1 MLPWQ
6 AVLLVCSRELG
17 MEIRV
22 SLLLLV
28 LLVVTGSALSAARP
42 IALVDPASIEAE
54 QLAQL
59 EDAASAARSDL
70 ALTQRLAATYLRLG
84 HPGLA
89 ITAVRAA
96 PPEVVRDPLLTHR
109 LAQAYEAS
117 GRVEDALGTAEL
129 ALARCRCVVAQDE
142 SCGASAQCSASTYA
156 ALAMHREALTMLF
169 RWGVSEPKHD
179 TRTALAYRLAQRT
192 ARIASLAFRTPAE

>member
-1 MLPWQ
+1 
-6 AVLLVCSRELG
+6 

-22 SLLLLV
+22 SLVLLV
-28 LLVVTGSALSAARP
+28 VLVVTGSALSASGPA
-42 IALVDPASIEAE
+42 ALVDPVSLESQ
-54 QLAQL
+54 QLTWL
-59 EDAASAARSDL
+59 EDAASASRGDL
-70 ALTQRLAATYLRLG
+70 ALTQRLAATYLRMG

-96 PPEVVRDPLLTHR
+96 PPDVARDPMLTHR

-129 ALARCRCVVAQDE
+129 AIARCKCVAGQGDLCE
-142 SCGASAQCSASTYA
+142 SAARCSAATVA
-156 ALAMHREALTMLF
+156 ALEMHQEALTMLM
-169 RWGVSEPKHD
+169 RWGVTDPKRD

-192 ARIASLAFRTPAE
+192 ARIASLAFRAPDAE

>member
-1 MLPWQ
+1 
-6 AVLLVCSRELG
+6 

-22 SLLLLV
+22 SLVLLV
-28 LLVVTGSALSAARP
+28 VLVVTGSALSASGP
-42 IALVDPASIEAE
+42 TALVDPASVEAV
-54 QLAQL
+54 QLSQL
-59 EDAASAARSDL
+59 EDAASAARGDL
-70 ALTQRLAATYLRLG
+70 ALTQRLAATYLRYG

-96 PPEVVRDPLLTHR
+96 PPEVGRDPVLTHR

-129 ALARCRCVVAQDE
+129 ALARCKCVAVAVEREFCEQP
-142 SCGASAQCSASTYA
+142 SRCSASTLA
-156 ALAMHREALTMLF
+156 ALEMHQEALTMLM
-169 RWGVSEPKHD
+169 RWGVSDPRHD

-192 ARIASLAFRTPAE
+192 ARIASLAFRASAE

>member
-1 MLPWQ
+1 
-6 AVLLVCSRELG
+6 

-22 SLLLLV
+22 SLVLLAA
-28 LLVVTGSALSAARP
+28 LVVTGSALSASGP
-42 IALVDPASIEAE
+42 SALVDPISVEAQ
-54 QLAQL
+54 QLSQL
-59 EDAASAARSDL
+59 EDAASAARGDL
-70 ALTQRLAATYLRLG
+70 TLTQRLAATYLRLG

-96 PPEVVRDPLLTHR
+96 PPEVGRDPVLTHR

-129 ALARCRCVVAQDE
+129 ALARCKCVVAQE
-142 SCGASAQCSASTYA
+142 LSCEQAARCSASTIA
-156 ALAMHREALTMLF
+156 ALEMHQDALTMLL
-169 RWGVSEPKHD
+169 RWGVSDPRHD

-192 ARIASLAFRTPAE
+192 ARIASLAIRPSAE

>member
-1 MLPWQ
+1 
-6 AVLLVCSRELG
+6 

-28 LLVVTGSALSAARP
+28 VLVVTGSALSASDP
-42 IALVDPASIEAE
+42 KSFVDPADGDT
-54 QLAQL
+54 QLLAQL
-59 EDAASAARSDL
+59 EDAASVARGDL
-70 ALTQRLAATYLRLG
+70 AVTQRLAATYLRLG

-96 PPEVVRDPLLTHR
+96 PPEIGRDPMLTHR

-129 ALARCRCVVAQDE
+129 ALARCRCSATQGEACDQSAHCSPSTVAAFE
-142 SCGASAQCSASTYA
+142 
-156 ALAMHREALTMLF
+156 MHREALTMLM
-169 RWGVSEPKHD
+169 RWGVSDPKHD
-179 TRTALAYRLAQRT
+179 TRTGLAYRLAQRT
-192 ARIASLAFRTPAE
+192 ARIASLAVHPQSD

>member
-1 MLPWQ
+1 
-6 AVLLVCSRELG
+6 

-22 SLLLLV
+22 SLVLLAV
-28 LLVVTGSALSAARP
+28 LVVTGSALSASGP
-42 IALVDPASIEAE
+42 TALVDPSSVEAV
-54 QLAQL
+54 QLSEL
-59 EDAASAARSDL
+59 EDAASAARGDL

-96 PPEVVRDPLLTHR
+96 PPDVGRDPVLTHR

-129 ALARCRCVVAQDE
+129 ALARCRCSPAQGE
-142 SCGASAQCSASTYA
+142 SCDASKRCSASTLA
-156 ALAMHREALTMLF
+156 ALEMHQDALTMLM
-169 RWGVSEPKHD
+169 RWGVSDPRHD

-192 ARIASLAFRTPAE
+192 ARIASLAIRTPAE

>member
-1 MLPWQ
+1 
-6 AVLLVCSRELG
+6 

-22 SLLLLV
+22 SLVLLV
-28 LLVVTGSALSAARP
+28 VLVVTGSALSASGPR
-42 IALVDPASIEAE
+42 ALVDPLDSDTRL
-54 QLAQL
+54 LAQL
-59 EDAASAARSDL
+59 EDAASAARGDL

-96 PPEVVRDPLLTHR
+96 PPEVGRDPVLTHR

-129 ALARCRCVVAQDE
+129 ALARCRCSATQGEACDQ
-142 SCGASAQCSASTYA
+142 SAQCSLATMA
-156 ALAMHREALTMLF
+156 ALEMHQEALTMLV
-169 RWGVSEPKHD
+169 RWGVSDPKHD

-192 ARIASLAFRTPAE
+192 ARIASLAMHAPSE

>member
-1 MLPWQ
+1 
-6 AVLLVCSRELG
+6 

-22 SLLLLV
+22 SLVLLV
-28 LLVVTGSALSAARP
+28 VLVVTGSALSAAGP
-42 IALVDPASIEAE
+42 TALVDPASVEAV
-54 QLAQL
+54 QLSQL
-59 EDAASAARSDL
+59 EDAASAARGDL
-70 ALTQRLAATYLRLG
+70 ALTQRLAATYLRYG

-96 PPEVVRDPLLTHR
+96 PPEVGRDPVLTHR

-129 ALARCRCVVAQDE
+129 ALARCKCVAVEGELCEQP
-142 SCGASAQCSASTYA
+142 SRCSASTLA
-156 ALAMHREALTMLF
+156 ALEMHQEALMMLM
-169 RWGVSEPKHD
+169 RWGVSDPRHD

-192 ARIASLAFRTPAE
+192 ARIASLAFRASAE